1 VPHEISD
8 VVIMSQTYP
17 IEWEASTT
25 KPHYSQFGMEAS
37 KIQRRENYRV
47 VLEKGQ
53 DGWIVARC
61 LNIKGAISQ
70 GKDREEA
77 LRNIVEAIA
86 VILEDTYGED
96 APEFLITW
104 EEK

>member
-1 VPHEISD
+1 
-8 VVIMSQTYP
+8 MSQMYA
-17 IEWEASTT
+17 IEWDASTT
-25 KPHYSQFGMEAS
+25 RPHYSQLDVMVS
-37 KIQRRENYRV
+37 RVQRRESYRV

-53 DGWIVARC
+53 DGWIVAKC
-61 LNIKGAISQ
+61 LDVKGAISQ

-77 LRNIVEAIA
+77 LRNIVEAISA
-86 VILEDTYGED
+86 ILEDAFGKN